1 MGFAVRWLEDSP
13 FGPDL
18 DLLAY
23 VEDMGQARR
32 LADEARLDRKPTKA
46 GRLTAQDPL
55 TEVARAHPGEL
66 LWRIAFEGESTW
78 RVGAAEAARLRAE
91 DVARFDA
98 TREQAL
104 GRRRSRRRNPAR

>member
-13 FGPDL
+13 FGPDF
-18 DLLAY
+18 DVLAY

-32 LADEARLDRKPTKA
+32 LADEAQLDRKPTKA
-46 GRLTAQDPL
+46 GRLHARDPL

-66 LWRIAFEGESTW
+66 LWRIAFEGESSW

-91 DVARFDA
+91 DVARFNA
-98 TREQAL
+98 TREQA
-104 GRRRSRRRNPAR
+104 RRRRRNSVR